1 MDAELNKLEEEL
13 KKLSPLGMPDDM
25 ISRLDSAMARW
36 HEHVPVEE
44 KIVPLNQDP
53 AESTGNWLGW
63 RSVAAVAVMGAGVAF
78 ISGGGNPPANPSV
91 ASSMSE
97 ARVGISTA
105 AFTPSDA
112 RAKILS
118 TNDVGVIWTKSGQ
131 AVRCMEVNATNTVYF
146 QNEEG
151 EQVIVEQ
158 PTREVVFLPAKI
170 D

>member
-44 KIVPLNQDP
+44 KIVPLNQEP

-78 ISGGGNPPANPSV
+78 ISGGENLPANPSV
-91 ASSMSE
+91 ASSMNE

-112 RAKILS
+112 QAKILS

>member
-25 ISRLDSAMARW
+25 IARLDSAMARW

-44 KIVPLNQDP
+44 KIVPLKQEP

-78 ISGGGNPPANPSV
+78 ISGGENPPANPSV
-91 ASSMSE
+91 ASSMNE

-118 TNDVGVIWTKSGQ
+118 ANDVGVIWTKSGQ

>member
-44 KIVPLNQDP
+44 KIVPLKQ
-53 AESTGNWLGW
+53 ESAAPTGNWLGW
-63 RSVAAVAVMGAGVAF
+63 RSVAAVAVMGAGVAL

-91 ASSMSE
+91 ALSMSE
-97 ARVGISTA
+97 TRAGISTA

-146 QNEEG
+146 QNKEG